1 MPHLEWI
8 CPSDCDGRSSNWK
21 RDCSKCLQQTTSFH
35 KQGTI
40 LIVGPVWELYKTL
53 VSTTTTTK
61 ELILFNQGLLQ
72 LGHDVVFVSVS
83 PNKTYSDPLVCG
95 NYRTGPS
102 SQYWAMLPW
111 IQKRSVPHV
120 DVFQATRTCTWKN
133 CSAGG
138 GLFRARF
145 VNRWKA
151 QLLLNLLCQHSNNDT
166 TFVQP
171 DNNKTVSTNTSV
183 YPTRLDLLLA
193 EKRYGETNRASSS
206 ARQDESDTVVPL
218 PKAYHTGVEFVPFP
232 HNSLAVGMNA
242 TCQWTAMDST
252 ARTDPEVESLLGGD
266 SRTPDLVQAKAME
279 ETICLPGDDVSRQ
292 KLHLFSTQEA
302 KDCLSNITL
311 ALGGDSYMRNLF
323 IGLGET
329 LFGNPTNHE
338 IIGGSFRN
346 SVLRGIAEVGIRCS
360 SSPP

>member
-83 PNKTYSDPLVCG
+83 PNKTYSDPLRCG
-95 NYRTGPS
+95 NYRIGPS

-151 QLLLNLLCQHSNNDT
+151 QLLLNLLCQHSDNDT

-171 DNNKTVSTNTSV
+171 DNNNNTVSSNTSI
-183 YPTRLDLLLA
+183 YPTRMDLLLA

-206 ARQDESDTVVPL
+206 ARQDESGAVVSSLGHPS
-218 PKAYHTGVEFVPFP
+218 PKGVEFVPFP
-232 HNSLAVGMNA
+232 HNSLAVGTSA
-242 TCQWTAMDST
+242 TCQWRAMAAKKS
-252 ARTDPEVESLLGGD
+252 DPVVQSLLGGD
-266 SRTPDLVQAKAME
+266 SQTPDLIQVKALE
-279 ETICLPGDDVSRQ
+279 EGVCVPNDNVGSRP
-292 KLHLFSTQEA
+292 KLHLFSTQQA

-329 LFGNPTNHE
+329 LFGNPTNNLVPD
-338 IIGGSFRN
+338 GSFRN
-346 SVLRGIAEVGIRCS
+346 SVLRGTSQVRS
-360 SSPP
+360 